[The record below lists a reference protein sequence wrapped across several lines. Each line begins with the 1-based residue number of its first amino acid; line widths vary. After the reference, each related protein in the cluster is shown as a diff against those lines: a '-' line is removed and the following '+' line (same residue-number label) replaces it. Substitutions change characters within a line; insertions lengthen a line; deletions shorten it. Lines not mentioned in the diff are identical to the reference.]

1 MEDYRWIYL
10 AILLQ
15 AALLGTVLFLGDTLF
30 HSSVESEFVKEIT
43 AKEIGSSLLGDYLKG
58 FEDRW
63 LPEES
68 RLTGYL
74 IEDVIVLEE
83 TDNYTVL
90 LASISVKPTDIDSCL
105 WNSLGS
111 REGSWIKDIRLSVY
125 LERDQTG
132 KFTIVK
138 TVPAI

>member
-1 MEDYRWIYL
+1 
-10 AILLQ
+10 
-15 AALLGTVLFLGDTLF
+15 
-30 HSSVESEFVKEIT
+30 
-43 AKEIGSSLLGDYLKG
+43 
-58 FEDRW
+58 
-63 LPEES
+63 
-68 RLTGYL
+68 L